1 MDCNGTLD
9 LEEFVTFLRPI
20 YPEKFSRDYLT
31 NLFYLEVV
39 RETKMVPNKDSTLTI
54 NQFCW
59 ILLENEGLSRI
70 KIEKFLHIEDEKNEQ
85 HYVAELLADWD
96 K

>member
-1 MDCNGTLD
+1 VQIFYNAADMDCNGTLD

-39 RETKMVPNKDSTLTI
+39 RET
-54 NQFCW
+54 
-59 ILLENEGLSRI
+59 
-70 KIEKFLHIEDEKNEQ
+70 
-85 HYVAELLADWD
+85 
-96 K
+96 